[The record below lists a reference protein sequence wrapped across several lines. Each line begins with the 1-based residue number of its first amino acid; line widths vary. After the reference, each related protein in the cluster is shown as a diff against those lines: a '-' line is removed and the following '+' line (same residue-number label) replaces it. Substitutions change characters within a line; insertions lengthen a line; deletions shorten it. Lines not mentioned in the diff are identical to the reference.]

1 MNIKRPYLEDGRLS
15 DIIALIQVLALDKRG
30 HRGENGLNEELN
42 GKPKSAESW
51 TDIAIAHPEFFRADQ
66 TIEYGVSLIARH
78 VIDRNEKGVRD
89 VPLELIKKLIEI
101 AIELHDRQKE
111 RADRW
116 KVWLPVIVVIV
127 AGLINVLVTLS
138 TSNKETTND
147 NRSKVE
153 TDN

>member
-1 MNIKRPYLEDGRLS
+1 MDIRRPYLQEGRLA

-30 HRGENGLNEELN
+30 HRGENGLREELN

-51 TDIAIAHPEFFRADQ
+51 TNIAISHPEFFRADQ
-66 TIEYGVSLIARH
+66 TVEYGISLIARH

-116 KVWLPVIVVIV
+116 KIWLPVIVVIV
-127 AGLINVLVTLS
+127 AGLINVIVTIS
-138 TSNKETTND
+138 TSD
-147 NRSKVE
+147 NRADKKDSCKIE
-153 TDN
+153 ASE